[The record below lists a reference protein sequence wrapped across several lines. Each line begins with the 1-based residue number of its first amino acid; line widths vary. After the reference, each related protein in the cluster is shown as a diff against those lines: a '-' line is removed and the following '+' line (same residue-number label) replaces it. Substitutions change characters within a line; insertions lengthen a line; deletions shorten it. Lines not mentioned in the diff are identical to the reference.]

1 MSSKKVVVAAFSAI
15 AAVIGAAGLAW
26 ACTTTA
32 TMALSSQSG
41 PVGSETLVTAKGLAP
56 GPVAIHW
63 NSLTAATL
71 AKVTTD
77 ATGAFTAPV
86 KVPAA
91 PAGIYTMV
99 VVDAKGDV
107 TRSPFEVTGTD
118 VPAMAASGS
127 TGSDRGTPAMA
138 LGVGVLAAGMV
149 ALAAGFG
156 VVATLR
162 RRVRAGVEVK

>member
-1 MSSKKVVVAAFSAI
+1 MSSKKVVVAAFSAV

-41 PVGSETLVTAKGLAP
+41 PVGSETVVTAKGLAP

-71 AKVTTD
+71 AEVTTD
-77 ATGAFTAPV
+77 ATGAFVAPV

-91 PAGIYTMV
+91 PAGVYTMV
-99 VVDAKGDV
+99 LVDAKGDA

-118 VPAMAASGS
+118 GAAMATSS
-127 TGSDRGTPAMA
+127 TGPDRGTPALAMGVGILA
-138 LGVGVLAAGMV
+138 LGTVV
-149 ALAAGFG
+149 LAAGFG

-162 RRVRAGVEVK
+162 RRVPAGVEVR